1 MAGSTARY
9 TRVPRVGALASLGC
23 IALSTLLS
31 VGAAHVA
38 YAAASPTAVSTG
50 QLFGVHPVQQGRT
63 TLPGGHFNYAL
74 VAGQSV
80 SDGIVVEN
88 LSDHTLIVQV
98 YGADLLTASGGGLAP
113 AQPTAT
119 MHEVGAWITVS
130 APSITIAAR
139 SQVTDAFTVTVP
151 KIVSPGQHLGAVV
164 ASADAGMT
172 AQGNP
177 IEARV
182 ALIAV
187 VTVPGVAVASGALTP
202 LSVSKGSGQP
212 RFGITLSN
220 TGNVLLTYAASLDI
234 TGDDGH
240 HVATI
245 ALLPTSAY
253 VVPGGKVPLA
263 ALWKQ
268 AGVKPG
274 TYRVQATVVILTD
287 GARAGTLSSQVLTLQ
302 IASAFPM
309 LAVVAGAVLIVFIAL
324 LAAWFIGR
332 RRRYGR
338 IFTRDRAFPVP
349 RGRLSGVR

>member
-1 MAGSTARY
+1 LS
-9 TRVPRVGALASLGC
+9 C

-31 VGAAHVA
+31 AGASTVVH
-38 YAAASPTAVSTG
+38 AAPSPSVASPG

-80 SDGIVVEN
+80 TDGIVVEN
-88 LSDHTLIVQV
+88 LSDHALNVSV
-98 YGADLLTASGGGLAP
+98 YSADLLTAAGGGLAP

-130 APSITIAAR
+130 APSITIAAHR
-139 SQVTDAFTVTVP
+139 QVTDAFTVTVP
-151 KIVSPGQHLGAVV
+151 MVVSPGQHLGAVV
-164 ASADAGMT
+164 ASADAGMA

-187 VTVPGVAVASGALTP
+187 VTVPGVAFASGALTP
-202 LSVSKGSGQP
+202 LAVSAAGSGQP

-220 TGNVLLTYAASLDI
+220 TGNVLLTYAGSLEI
-234 TGDDGH
+234 TGDDGR
-240 HVATI
+240 HVASI

-263 ALWKQ
+263 ALWKETG
-268 AGVKPG
+268 ARPG
-274 TYRVQATVVILTD
+274 SYRVQVTVEIFAD
-287 GARAGTLSSQVLTLQ
+287 GAPAGRLSSQVLTYQ
-302 IASAFPM
+302 ISAAFPT
-309 LAVVAGAVLIVFIAL
+309 LAVVAGALVIAFVLL
-324 LAAWFIGR
+324 LAAWCIGR
-332 RRRYGR
+332 RRRHGR
-338 IFTRDRAFPVP
+338 IFTRERVFPSP
-349 RGRLSGVR
+349 RRGLSGVR